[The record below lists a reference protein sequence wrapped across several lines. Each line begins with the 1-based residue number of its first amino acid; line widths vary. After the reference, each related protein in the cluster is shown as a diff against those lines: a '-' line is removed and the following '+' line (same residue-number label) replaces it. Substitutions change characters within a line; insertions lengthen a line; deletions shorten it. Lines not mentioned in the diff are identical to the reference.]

1 MIRPPDLGAGTAE
14 GVAGGIAL
22 PARVVMSGNM
32 GRSAKGIDWTNGGK
46 AGRTVSLR
54 VGKSMDVRNLL
65 DPSMLIHSG
74 VTAGSS
80 VGSSLS
86 SGTKADGEGKALV
99 QIAALEEEVLKLR
112 GQLGKA
118 VAMNDTLWKKVV
130 DGSLKPFDG
139 MEGVE
144 AQR

>member
-1 MIRPPDLGAGTAE
+1 MIRPPDLGAGTAD
-14 GVAGGIAL
+14 GAAGGIAL

-65 DPSMLIHSG
+65 DPSLLVSSDI
-74 VTAGSS
+74 TAGSTGGS
-80 VGSSLS
+80 VP

-130 DGSLKPFDG
+130 DGSLKPSDG